1 MKPQW
6 TSVCDHSMKGIEQ
19 HFLGCCYATS
29 CSVLHFK
36 PADEITASNNFP
48 KPNEQYLNFVCKI
61 LIPGEKLLIIQL
73 TYKLNTS
80 LHLVIHITH
89 VCIVQHAAP
98 WLHGI
103 SCRRLPS
110 DGRCCHK
117 TSHQC
122 RTHDFLSYHTQPGL
136 DTCTWQFQRE
146 VPCNKSRI
154 YTQDSYS

>member
-19 HFLGCCYATS
+19 YFLGCCYATS

-98 WLHGI
+98 
-103 SCRRLPS
+103 
-110 DGRCCHK
+110 
-117 TSHQC
+117 
-122 RTHDFLSYHTQPGL
+122 
-136 DTCTWQFQRE
+136 
-146 VPCNKSRI
+146 
-154 YTQDSYS
+154 